1 MLVVPSSAVSSSEGS
16 RRAGSSGEGHK
27 GEVTVV
33 TTAGTQETRE
43 VEVGVRNRVSAEIK
57 SGLKEG
63 ELVVVGQGGESNGAS
78 MSRNSGNRSQRG
90 MRMPPMF

>member
-1 MLVVPSSAVSSSEGS
+1 M
-16 RRAGSSGEGHK
+16 
-27 GEVTVV
+27 
-33 TTAGTQETRE
+33 
-43 VEVGVRNRVSAEIK
+43 GVRNRVSAEIK

-78 MSRNSGNRSQRG
+78 TSRNSGNRSQRG